1 MTDTT
6 RPGPMPPGSSAR
18 LTARGW
24 RDRAGPVAF
33 ALVGGAVIFVGGTPY
48 FNLTPANDSPVYNA
62 ALVAAFWLLT
72 RLWERR
78 EQMANYAVAARALF
92 VAEAAMLT
100 LVVGPFN
107 WLVTGDDDSLQQAL
121 QDKLAQFL
129 SVVPVVLLLTLAD
142 RRPWSCIYLQKG
154 LTKRWLTFGL
164 GSLMVCGTGVS
175 FVALA
180 GGASATDL
188 AWVAPGVIAFA
199 ALNALMEELWFRGIL
214 LRPFEVG
221 MGRRGR
227 CGGHRAH
234 LRSSTCGRHVRLARR
249 AIAVRSDSGRLRS
262 DSGVGHTMGQRPV
275 GSGAVP
281 HGRRPDRRGRVHVA
295 QVHKSKQVTAPVT
308 KPGAHQ
314 VAIPDLCIVPNRCF
328 ANGGVS
334 VLAE

>member
-221 MGRRGR
+221 MGAGAAVAVTALIF
-227 CGGHRAH
+227 GAAH
-234 LRSSTCGRHVRLARR
+234 VGATYVSPAEQLLFAAIVVGLGAILAW
-249 AIAVRSDSGRLRS
+249 ATQWGNALW
-262 DSGVGHTMGQRPV
+262 
-275 GSGAVP
+275 GAVLF
-281 HGRRPDRRGRVHVA
+281 HMGV
-295 QVHKSKQVTAPVT
+295 
-308 KPGAHQ
+308 
-314 VAIPDLCIVPNRCF
+314 DLIVVVEF
-328 ANGGVS
+328 T
-334 VLAE
+334 